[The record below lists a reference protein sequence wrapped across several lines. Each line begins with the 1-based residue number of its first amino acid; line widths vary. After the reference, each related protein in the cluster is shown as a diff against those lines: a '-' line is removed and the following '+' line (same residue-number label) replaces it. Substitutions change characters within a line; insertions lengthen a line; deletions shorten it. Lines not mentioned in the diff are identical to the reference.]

1 VPEAPRR
8 EGSKRQE
15 TDTAT
20 QKDEEMN
27 WFNKIKIDIQRWNFR
42 RKRKH
47 EDKVDVVRQLEA
59 IEKAEKLS
67 QKRKSR
73 LWVIRV
79 EPGKYV
85 IRSKSDVKAIL
96 RRLGLKGRIDLFS
109 INDTVVHI
117 TK

>member
-1 VPEAPRR
+1 
-8 EGSKRQE
+8 
-15 TDTAT
+15 
-20 QKDEEMN
+20 MN
-27 WFNKIKIDIQRWNFR
+27 WFKNIKIELQRWNFR

-47 EDKVDVVRQLEA
+47 EDKIDLVRQLEA

-67 QKRKSR
+67 QKRKAR

-79 EPGKYV
+79 NPGEYV
-85 IRSKSDVKAIL
+85 IRSKGDVKAIL